1 MVYLGPKN
9 TDAAAAVKK
18 SETSVSGQQGAS
30 GLQPTAEAIRK
41 KWTKNH
47 VLQSAALSQI
57 DRDILMSHQTSSN
70 KFHRFVEGHLILR
83 EGILDKKKGLLAR
96 RRMFLLTEGEGKPHL
111 YYVDPDRKI
120 LKGQVP
126 MTKDVR
132 MEIKDPRIF
141 FLHTPG
147 RTYYLLCPKSTA
159 QDWCQAIEDV
169 TQRYFG

>member
-41 KWTKNH
+41 KWTKNN

-70 KFHRFVEGHLILR
+70 KFHRFIEGNLILR

-96 RRMFLLTEGEGKPHL
+96 RRMFLLTEGPKL
-111 YYVDPDRKI
+111 YYVDPDRMV

-126 MTKDVR
+126 LGNFVR
-132 MEIKDPRIF
+132 MEIRDPRIF
-141 FLHTPG
+141 
-147 RTYYLLCPKSTA
+147 Y
-159 QDWCQAIEDV
+159 
-169 TQRYFG
+169 